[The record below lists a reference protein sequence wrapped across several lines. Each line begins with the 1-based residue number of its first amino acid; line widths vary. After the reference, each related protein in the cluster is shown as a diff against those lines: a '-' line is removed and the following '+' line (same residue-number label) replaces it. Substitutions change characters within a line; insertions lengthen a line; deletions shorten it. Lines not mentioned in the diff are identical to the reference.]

1 MLARRAGE
9 ANPAFSVAHQL
20 LAIFGF
26 LTLTMPRPTVE
37 LKPMIDFDSKDQLS
51 RKLGVA
57 KRYLDIFLKSGS
69 VPYSL
74 LLAHVRG
81 AATRRDALSEL
92 RKRIP
97 AEALDWLSEIER
109 QHDWSSL
116 TLCFSHEGDD
126 QIEIN
131 ILKAVSRWEKGKRSD
146 DATPVVADV
155 TNIEGTDGGD
165 DGDGAPPP
173 VRKPDTDPSKPKP

>member
-1 MLARRAGE
+1 MLTRRAKE
-9 ANPAFSVAHQL
+9 ANPAFSAAHQL
-20 LAIFGF
+20 FAIFGL
-26 LTLTMPRPTVE
+26 LTLTMPKPIAQ
-37 LKPMIDFDSKDQLS
+37 LKPMLQLDSKDQLS
-51 RKLGVA
+51 QKLGVA

-97 AEALDWLSEIER
+97 AEALDWLTDIER

-126 QIEIN
+126 QTEIN
-131 ILKAVSRWEKGKRSD
+131 ILKAVSRWEKDKRSN
-146 DATPVVADV
+146 DAKPELVPGITS
-155 TNIEGTDGGD
+155 NEGTDGGD
-165 DGDGAPPP
+165 GGAPPP
-173 VRKPDTDPSKPKP
+173 VCKPDTDPNKPKP